1 MSFPVLE
8 EVSLGPVKIWVPR
21 GPIFEF
27 LIVLFVCK
35 MGPSKN
41 SWSNT
46 VTFPFWEGLTVG
58 PVKVPPPLRE
68 ILATPCIGRYIQ

>member
-1 MSFPVLE
+1 
-8 EVSLGPVKIWVPR
+8 
-21 GPIFEF
+21 
-27 LIVLFVCK
+27 

-58 PVKVPPPLRE
+58 PVKVPPPSGNPGY
-68 ILATPCIGRYIQ
+68 AMHRYIQ